1 MSQKEIYSPVTI
13 NKSVVSAEDVKLEE
27 IPMKKLEEGDFDGL
41 KELLTGKD
49 RAKYIES
56 LLKGLNNTIAESKKE
71 AVELRERGFFGRLKS
86 NNVNDIGAV
95 LSKQSVAI
103 ACLYLLM
110 QMQSF
115 SIGECKDML
124 VALHKEFDKISEE
137 STDQSSVITQT
148 FKGVIEGYKKRL
160 EKEGVRDKAL
170 MKLLKAAENSKDFE
184 ADIRAE
190 LEKAKSEYSSTI
202 DELKSHHEALE
213 LMNRHLKYTIYA
225 FLIIITVLLIGI
237 IASFLI

>member
-115 SIGECKDML
+115 SLGECNDML
-124 VALHKEFDKISEE
+124 VA
-137 STDQSSVITQT
+137 
-148 FKGVIEGYKKRL
+148 
-160 EKEGVRDKAL
+160 
-170 MKLLKAAENSKDFE
+170 
-184 ADIRAE
+184 
-190 LEKAKSEYSSTI
+190 
-202 DELKSHHEALE
+202 
-213 LMNRHLKYTIYA
+213 
-225 FLIIITVLLIGI
+225 
-237 IASFLI
+237 